1 MGMKLW
7 GTWLPSMNNQLKLQ
21 ILNKAA
27 EEEEEDLIFIS
38 NYIAKDNPD
47 AAKKY

>member
-1 MGMKLW
+1 
-7 GTWLPSMNNQLKLQ
+7 MNNQLKLQ
-21 ILNKAA
+21 ILNKA
-27 EEEEEDLIFIS
+27 EEDLIFIS